1 MEEKQKIM
9 GSTQRADS
17 KKKKKVLNMW
27 TFHARPAV
35 TRSYTWEGDR
45 ETRQKKKIIIIIMTY
60 VNREDRSTAKPK
72 LSKQR
77 WDGNLVRGP
86 SPPPS
91 PKQKKKNAIH
101 MYIYIC
107 GVHQRSTNQH
117 IKKKK
122 NSQKLLVFFPVLQ
135 AQDEVSLLS
144 FFFFVK
150 CAPVFNTKKPKS

>member
-77 WDGNLVRGP
+77 WDGNLFRA
-86 SPPPS
+86 PPP
-91 PKQKKKNAIH
+91 PPPPN
-101 MYIYIC
+101 
-107 GVHQRSTNQH
+107 
-117 IKKKK
+117 KKKK
-122 NSQKLLVFFPVLQ
+122 KTPYICIYIYV
-135 AQDEVSLLS
+135 E
-144 FFFFVK
+144 
-150 CAPVFNTKKPKS
+150 CIREAPIHI